1 MWLSHHPESYVVE
14 ICGTGFAAGC
24 TLSAV
29 AAGEEIAARS
39 SFTPGMVN
47 DVAVHQTEP
56 IAALFE
62 RVSHAMRSN
71 SCDLKSLEFDSQY
84 GYVSNYY
91 CSGGEEG
98 SGEKVECFRPGTVD
112 LSACPDG
119 AQVK

>member
-14 ICGTGFAAGC
+14 ICGTGFAQGC

-29 AAGEEIAARS
+29 SAGQEIAVRV
-39 SFTPGMVN
+39 SFPSGMFE
-47 DVAVHQTEP
+47 DVAVHPTEP

-62 RVSHAMRSN
+62 RVSREVQSDN
-71 SCDLKSLEFDSQY
+71 CDLKSLEFDSQY

-98 SGEKVECFRPGTVD
+98 SGEKVECFKPGTVD
-112 LSACPDG
+112 LSACPE
-119 AQVK
+119 APK